1 MSSSAE
7 ILQEY
12 LVKLGFQTDAISLKK
27 FDDGL
32 GVVEKKILGLGMG
45 VAGVVASVEAATVA
59 FAYSMRRVYFDSELS
74 GSSVK
79 NMKAMEY
86 AGKQIGISGE
96 TMESAIHGM
105 AQAVRLNPGLKGLVE
120 SFGVPVKGRDM
131 SDVMLD
137 FVRATKQM
145 PEFVGAKYAAMFG
158 IDADTYHQMINHMD
172 TLMAKKKQALNM
184 YKDSGVDPKKAK
196 AAIMEFTQG
205 LDKLEMRINLL
216 GQALLIRF
224 VGPFRDANKYLNG
237 LIDSWMRLVN
247 LPSWKDQFMNPM
259 DMVSNLSKSP
269 EYSGGIENYA
279 KNSVMAPLNLA
290 NDLAKDLIN
299 FLNPWGHI
307 GDQQFSMGPD
317 YQPPSL
323 MGFPSLP
330 RLGNSTR
337 LGSSN
342 GSGGNLVVHTEVNVH
357 GVSDP
362 HKAGQIVTDKQ
373 ANVAKNIIRD
383 FKGNHQ

>member
-1 MSSSAE
+1 MSGTAE

-27 FDDGL
+27 FEDGL
-32 GVVEKKILGLGMG
+32 GVTGKKILTMG
-45 VAGVVASVEAATVA
+45 TAVAGLVAAVEAATIS

-74 GSSVK
+74 GSSVQ

-105 AQAVRLNPGLKGLVE
+105 AQAVRLNPGLQGLVE

-137 FVRATKQM
+137 FVKATKSM
-145 PEFVGAKYAAMFG
+145 PEFVGAQYAGMFG
-158 IDADTYHQMINHMD
+158 IDPDTYHQMINHMD
-172 TLMAKKKQALNM
+172 TLMAKKREAINM

-259 DMVSNLSKSP
+259 DLVKNLSKNP
-269 EYSGGIENYA
+269 ESRGDVESYA
-279 KNSVMAPLNLA
+279 KSSVMAPLNLA
-290 NDLAKDLIN
+290 NDVSKAIIG
-299 FLNPWGHI
+299 FFNPWGHW
-307 GDQQFSMGPD
+307 DDKQFSMGNKSAPA
-317 YQPPSL
+317 
-323 MGFPSLP
+323 GLP
-330 RLGNSTR
+330 GMPTM
-337 LGSSN
+337 
-342 GSGGNLVVHTEVNVH
+342 GSGTYLGTSGGSYSPVMINTEINVH
-357 GVSDP
+357 SSAD
-362 HKAGQIVTDKQ
+362 AGKVAGMVADKQ
-373 ANVAKNIIRD
+373 VNVAKDIVRN
-383 FKGNHQ
+383 FKGNNR

>member
-1 MSSSAE
+1 MSGSAE

-27 FDDGL
+27 FED
-32 GVVEKKILGLGMG
+32 GMG
-45 VAGVVASVEAATVA
+45 VVGKKVLGVGLAVAGIVASVEAATVA

-120 SFGVPVKGRDM
+120 SFGVPIKGRDM

-137 FVRATKQM
+137 FVKATKKM
-145 PEFVGAKYAAMFG
+145 PEFVGAQYAGMFG
-158 IDADTYHQMINHMD
+158 IDPDTYHQMITHMD
-172 TLMAKKKQALNM
+172 TLMAKKREALNI
-184 YKDSGVDPKKAK
+184 YKDSGVDPAKAK

-216 GQALLIRF
+216 GQALLIKF
-224 VGPFRDANKYLNG
+224 VEPFKDANKYLNG

-259 DMVSNLSKSP
+259 EALKDPKARAQVGHYVEDAIRAPFGMTDAIAKAVTGFFNLGGNDNQVSL
-269 EYSGGIENYA
+269 
-279 KNSVMAPLNLA
+279 
-290 NDLAKDLIN
+290 
-299 FLNPWGHI
+299 
-307 GDQQFSMGPD
+307 GPKGAM
-317 YQPPSL
+317 QT
-323 MGFPSLP
+323 
-330 RLGNSTR
+330 GNKFMDN
-337 LGSSN
+337 LGSTYLG
-342 GSGGNLVVHTEVNVH
+342 GSSSSPPLVVQTQINVTSTANANQ
-357 GVSDP
+357 VA
-362 HKAGQIVTDKQ
+362 KAVADKQ
-373 ANVAKNIIRD
+373 VNVAKEITRN